1 MRRCVGCWTVLPAP
15 VRNRRAMICAKA
27 IDPEHT
33 PDAVNTLDTILIKYQ
48 YSGPLAT
55 RIAKI
60 LRGCGN
66 NMGQVVCFQVGD
78 ERDGERMWLA
88 NASVVEKR
96 TSLSRLERD
105 PKGEREGTMRAKREF
120 LRESREHTEEGELN

>member
-1 MRRCVGCWTVLPAP
+1 MSFL
-15 VRNRRAMICAKA
+15 
-27 IDPEHT
+27 
-33 PDAVNTLDTILIKYQ
+33 
-48 YSGPLAT
+48 
-55 RIAKI
+55 
-60 LRGCGN
+60 
-66 NMGQVVCFQVGD
+66 VCFQVGD